1 MSTSTNSK
9 PTTPVVASTL
19 ETETTG
25 PFTINESDIYFEKD
39 VFSHTLKYTTGFGA
53 FGLLISAVQNALS
66 RHEYGATGVITRTG
80 KTITGYALIGGI
92 FAGTESILANARKTD
107 DWVNGA
113 VAGCT
118 AGLTAGIRAR
128 SYPVAFG
135 ACFGMA
141 TVMSVYEWAGQWKG
155 LTLGMTDVSISLNIM
170 ERGILVNQMFRE

>member
-1 MSTSTNSK
+1 MSTSTKSQ

-19 ETETTG
+19 ETEATG
-25 PFTINESDIYFEKD
+25 PITINESDIYFEKD
-39 VFSHTLKYTTGFGA
+39 VFSHTLKYTTG
-53 FGLLISAVQNALS
+53 
-66 RHEYGATGVITRTG
+66 HEYGAAGVITRTG

-118 AGLTAGIRAR
+118 AGLTAGIRA
-128 SYPVAFG
+128 
-135 ACFGMA
+135 CFGMA
-141 TVMSVYEWAGQWKG
+141 TIMSVYEWAGQWKG

-170 ERGILVNQMFRE
+170 ER